1 MDDDAAPA
9 PREREGLPREFRM
22 RADRHYVDQ
31 LSARATG
38 QPVRIVA
45 VDEIDAPETYRESD
59 LAPLIQSIRSHGIL
73 HPLLLRRHASR
84 YTVIAGRRRLAAARV
99 LRLDDVPCLLHQ
111 VDDEEAAS
119 LAQADNVTVRLTHA
133 PIGAA
138 IVTDVRH
145 AVARHLATVQSATNL
160 LSSGA
165 PPLGRSI
172 VDVVKA
178 HAWRAARLLDVADT
192 LSGAPSRSTA
202 ERPVSAMV
210 DQVVEGFR
218 AESRL
223 GDFRLTAHIHEGAAS
238 VRLHEY
244 DVVAALSSA
253 VLSTMPL
260 FEHFDAREHADA
272 PAITIEV
279 TAASSVIFDVRQSSV
294 EVPGALARRF
304 FDEGSGDRPGGWTAV
319 AAALAVRTIAERH
332 GGRAQFELV
341 GGSSIKLVLPRR
353 S

>member
-1 MDDDAAPA
+1 
-9 PREREGLPREFRM
+9 
-22 RADRHYVDQ
+22 
-31 LSARATG
+31 
-38 QPVRIVA
+38 
-45 VDEIDAPETYRESD
+45 
-59 LAPLIQSIRSHGIL
+59 
-73 HPLLLRRHASR
+73 
-84 YTVIAGRRRLAAARV
+84 
-99 LRLDDVPCLLHQ
+99 
-111 VDDEEAAS
+111 
-119 LAQADNVTVRLTHA
+119 
-133 PIGAA
+133 
-138 IVTDVRH
+138 
-145 AVARHLATVQSATNL
+145 
-160 LSSGA
+160 
-165 PPLGRSI
+165 
-172 VDVVKA
+172 
-178 HAWRAARLLDVADT
+178 
-192 LSGAPSRSTA
+192 
-202 ERPVSAMV
+202 MV
-210 DQVVEGFR
+210 DQVVAGFR